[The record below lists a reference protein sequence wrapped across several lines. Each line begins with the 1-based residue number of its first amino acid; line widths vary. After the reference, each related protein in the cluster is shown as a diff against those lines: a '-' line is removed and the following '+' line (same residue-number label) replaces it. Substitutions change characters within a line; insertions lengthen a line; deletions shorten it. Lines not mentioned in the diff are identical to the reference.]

1 MRYLGLDVGTRRTGA
16 AFADS
21 TDGILFS
28 LETIQH
34 SSAEEL
40 LASVLLIIKE
50 KQIDE
55 VVIGLPLL
63 PSGEAGSQAEIV
75 QNFKELL
82 SEEGI
87 SCSLLDERYTTSK
100 SREIDKDAASAC
112 EILTVWLNRNRYNGC

>member
-1 MRYLGLDVGTRRTGA
+1 MNYLGLDIGTRRTGV
-16 AFADS
+16 AFANS
-21 TDGILFS
+21 EDGILFS
-28 LETIQH
+28 LQTIAH
-34 SSAEEL
+34 TSVEEL
-40 LASVLLIIKE
+40 RMSVLLLIEE

-63 PSGEAGSQAEIV
+63 LSGEAGSQAEIV

-82 SEEGI
+82 LEEGI

-112 EILTVWLNRNRYNGC
+112 EILTVWLSRNRYNDC